1 MQYLPGRQ
9 VRDRYHVSD
18 MTLWR
23 WMRSPKL
30 KFPHPTVINR
40 RRYWLLDELE
50 TWERANVSKAAGA
63 KSA

>member
-9 VRDRYHVSD
+9 VRERYNVSD

-30 KFPHPTVINR
+30 NFPQPTRINR
-40 RRYWLLDELE
+40 RRYWPLEELE
-50 TWERANVSKAAGA
+50 AWERQRTSGEATA
-63 KSA
+63 